1 MEIEINRIALYLSGK
16 LPPYY
21 KPYHKFAF
29 IENLE
34 ANSDS
39 TFNDAVFDRITKY
52 VTTDE
57 GFYAECLLRLQKYST
72 DLNNTLF
79 TNFLDLL
86 EVPLDAR

>member
-1 MEIEINRIALYLSGK
+1 MNIEINRIALYLSGK

-34 ANSDS
+34 ANSDG
-39 TFNDAVFDRITKY
+39 TFTEAVFDRITKY
-52 VTTDE
+52 IPTDE
-57 GFYAECLLRLQKYST
+57 GFYAECLLRLQKY
-72 DLNNTLF
+72 DNALF
-79 TNFLDLL
+79 LSFLDVL